1 MSAHLP
7 PTAPGTPDGD
17 MHYHCSELFMVR
29 LWPEDLGGGQIEWRG
44 HAQHVNS
51 GEVRYF
57 REWSA
62 LQDFLALFCLN
73 QDPTA

>member
-1 MSAHLP
+1 MI
-7 PTAPGTPDGD
+7 
-17 MHYHCSELFMVR
+17 R
-29 LWPEDLGGGQIEWRG
+29 LWPEGLGEGQIEWRG
-44 HAQHVNS
+44 HVQHVNS

-73 QDPTA
+73 EDPTV